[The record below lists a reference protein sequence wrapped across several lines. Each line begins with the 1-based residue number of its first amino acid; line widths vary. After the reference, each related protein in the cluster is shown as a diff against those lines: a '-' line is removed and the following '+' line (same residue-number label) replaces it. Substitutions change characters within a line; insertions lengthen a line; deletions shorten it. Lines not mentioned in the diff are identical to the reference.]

1 MPGMADRFAQALQQ
15 AERDRDPAPLVAL
28 FAEGAALSN
37 LAITEE
43 GEGAADR
50 FWRTYLDQF
59 ETVRSEFSHKVDGDG
74 VLVLAWR
81 SEGRLSDG
89 RPIAYRGMSLAE
101 HDGSRVTRFET
112 TYDSAAFLR
121 EPAAT

>member
-28 FAEGAALSN
+28 FAEEAELSN

-43 GEGAADR
+43 GKGAADR

-89 RPIAYRGMSLAE
+89 RPIVYRGMSLAE

-121 EPAAT
+121 KPADT